1 MLGAAITTCGGSMN
15 IDGILALETRRYAAM
30 TSNDLDALAALF
42 HDDLVYT
49 HSSGLVDTKASYLES
64 LRSGRTRYLEV
75 EQREQHVR
83 LLGDVALVRGASHIE
98 VDVTVNGE
106 KVRKSLDLRSLAVWT
121 ATAAGWQ
128 FLAWQSC
135 AVKF

>member
-1 MLGAAITTCGGSMN
+1 MDKAA
-15 IDGILALETRRYAAM
+15 ILALETQRYQAM
-30 TSNDLDALAALF
+30 TSNSLDALAALF
-42 HDDLVYT
+42 HDDMVYT
-49 HSSGLVDTKASYLES
+49 HSSGLVDTKASYLDA

-75 EQREQHVR
+75 DQLEQHVT

-121 ATAAGWQ
+121 ATPGGWK

-135 AVKF
+135 GVKF